1 MKTTKMP
8 FKDTTLITRTWD
20 YHVWCYFMLRYIR
33 LKLMNSELTPL
44 LLLLLSQLII
54 HSPSF
59 QKLKYIYFLCTSKS
73 FKHWFT
79 KWTWSILMNKI
90 IAQRFVCLVFFWGL
104 IYTMQ
109 LLSSGRSIFSGKQE
123 FEILHLKILMA
134 KSHQENLWVPREA
147 AIFFVEQPCNVQ
159 F

>member
-1 MKTTKMP
+1 MP

-90 IAQRFVCLVFFWGL
+90 IAQRFVWFFFLRLDIHHAAAELWPKHIQWETGIWNIAPQNSDGKVPPGKPL
-104 IYTMQ
+104 GAKR
-109 LLSSGRSIFSGKQE
+109 SSNFLCGAALQCP
-123 FEILHLKILMA
+123 ILTHT
-134 KSHQENLWVPREA
+134 
-147 AIFFVEQPCNVQ
+147 F
-159 F
+159 